1 MLFAKFKLK
10 LTPSKFLDSK
20 SDTLSEIS
28 IENIF
33 SIHFLWQ
40 LNFLRKH
47 GKGYFDVFT
56 VCFDIFLK
64 TSFATGFVFHKK
76 QFYLKTWCV
85 VILLNQN
92 LTRWKNLLSK
102 TDDYWKC
109 WLEHSLVK
117 KNWSKN
123 CFLFHYFF
131 SVLFSSRK
139 HQTANFEI
147 FTV

>member
-92 LTRWKNLLSK
+92 LTRWKKLHSK
-102 TDDYWKC
+102 TDDYWQF
-109 WLEHSLVK
+109 WLEDSLVMKKLVQKVFSVPILFSQIHSL
-117 KNWSKN
+117 
-123 CFLFHYFF
+123 
-131 SVLFSSRK
+131 
-139 HQTANFEI
+139 
-147 FTV
+147 